1 MEHLNTF
8 GLEIYAS
15 NHMFFQG
22 RCKSIALQA
31 TNGGYTFL
39 AHHENV
45 ILALIPGITRF
56 VQEDGTEVEAVTG
69 SGFAEM
75 INNRLK
81 IFVHSAEHPEE
92 IDINRAREAR
102 ERAEEQ
108 LRQRQ
113 SLAEYHRSKMELA
126 RAMVRLKE
134 AGRRR

>member
-1 MEHLNTF
+1 MEKASTF
-8 GLEIYAS
+8 SVEIYAS
-15 NHMFFQG
+15 NQMFFQG
-22 RCKSIALQA
+22 RCRLLNLPA
-31 TNGGYTFL
+31 TDGGHTFL

-45 ILALIPGITRF
+45 ILALIPGTTRI
-56 VQEDGTEVEAVTG
+56 VEEDGAETVAITG

-75 INNRLK
+75 VNNRVK

-92 IDINRAREAR
+92 IDVNRAREAR

-108 LRQRQ
+108 LRQKQ

-134 AGRRR
+134 AGKHR

>member
-1 MEHLNTF
+1 METVNTF
-8 GLEIYAS
+8 GVEIYAS
-15 NHMFFQG
+15 NQRFFQG
-22 RCKSIALQA
+22 RCRLLNLPALD
-31 TNGGYTFL
+31 GGHTFL

-45 ILALIPGITRF
+45 ILALIPGITRI
-56 VQEDGTEVEAVTG
+56 VKEDGTEITAVTG

-75 INNRLK
+75 VNNRVK
-81 IFVHSAEHPEE
+81 IFVHSAERPED

-108 LRQRQ
+108 LRQKQ

-134 AGRRR
+134 AGKHS